1 MENNTFANWNWDA
14 SSNELNIDFLNE
26 FMNIFPMP
34 PRRTRVNMSFNPFLD
49 HINPIFDNSNNS
61 WENILRNSLVQRNP
75 YKKVTTDEAI
85 ENIKKVKFTNSF
97 EQKECPITMMEFKE
111 GEEISELPCKHV
123 FNTQAITRWLKDEN
137 YRCPVCRY
145 EMDNKEIKKY
155 DISDNDLSNN
165 DLSNNDFTQPLEEL
179 SGNRINTLL
188 PNLDS
193 NQFENILVGMI
204 QNQIRRNYRN
214 THFNQ
219 VVQEIESELDYQYDD
234 ELQTALWESLG
245 LDNS

>member
-14 SSNELNIDFLNE
+14 STNELNVDFFNE

-34 PRRTRVNMSFNPFLD
+34 SRRQRVNMPFNPFLD
-49 HINPIFDNSNNS
+49 HINPIFDYSNNS
-61 WENILRNSLVQRNP
+61 WDNILRNSFIQRNP
-75 YKKVTTDEAI
+75 YKRVTTNKAI
-85 ENIKKVKFTNSF
+85 ENIKKIKFNDNF

-123 FNTQAITRWLKDEN
+123 FDTQAINRWLKEEN
-137 YRCPVCRY
+137 YKCPVCRY
-145 EMDNKEIKKY
+145 EMDNKEVKKY

-165 DLSNNDFTQPLEEL
+165 DLTQPLEEL

-188 PNLDS
+188 PNLNG
-193 NQFENILVGMI
+193 NQFENILIGMI
-204 QNQIRRNYRN
+204 QNQIRSNYHN

-219 VVQEIESELDYQYDD
+219 VVQDIETELDYQYDD
-234 ELQTALWESLG
+234 ELQTALWESLE

>member
-1 MENNTFANWNWDA
+1 MVSGSAK
-14 SSNELNIDFLNE
+14 
-26 FMNIFPMP
+26 
-34 PRRTRVNMSFNPFLD
+34 RFN
-49 HINPIFDNSNNS
+49 
-61 WENILRNSLVQRNP
+61 
-75 YKKVTTDEAI
+75 

-165 DLSNNDFTQPLEEL
+165 DFTQPLEEL

-234 ELQTALWESLG
+234 ELQTALWDSLG

>member
-1 MENNTFANWNWDA
+1 MENNTPFANFNWDA
-14 SSNELNIDFLNE
+14 SSNNLSVNFLDE

-34 PRRTRVNMSFNPFLD
+34 PRRQEVNMSFNPFLN

-61 WENILRNSLVQRNP
+61 WENILRNSFIQRNP
-75 YKKVTTDEAI
+75 YKKVTTDKAI
-85 ENIKKVKFTNSF
+85 ENIKKVKFNNSF

-137 YRCPVCRY
+137 YKCPVCRY
-145 EMDNKEIKKY
+145 EMENKEVKKY
-155 DISDNDLSNN
+155 DLSNN

-179 SGNRINTLL
+179 SGNRVNTLL
-188 PNLDS
+188 S
-193 NQFENILVGMI
+193 NINSNNFENILINMI
-204 QNQIRRNYRN
+204 QNQIRTNYSN

-234 ELQTALWESLG
+234 ELQTAIWESLG
-245 LDNS
+245 LEDD